1 VAARVA
7 DNRASAVGLVGC
19 AEGVWL
25 HHVHG
30 SDVAVVDGPVAAGT
44 CADGSVTTR
53 PGLALAAM
61 GADCAPIAIANDTA
75 CAAVHSGWRGLAA
88 GVVQHAV
95 DAVRA
100 AGSGS
105 VHAVVGPCICASCY
119 EFGADDLRS
128 VAAAAGPEVIGS
140 TRDGRA
146 SLDLVAGI
154 LAALERAGVG
164 HIEALGVCTM
174 ESPDHYSFR
183 RDATTGRQAVIVARR

>member
-1 VAARVA
+1 
-7 DNRASAVGLVGC
+7 
-19 AEGVWL
+19 
-25 HHVHG
+25 VHG
-30 SDVAVVDGPVAAGT
+30 GDVAVVDGPVAAGT

-88 GVVQHAV
+88 GVVEHGV

-105 VHAVVGPCICASCY
+105 LHAVVGPSICASCY

-128 VAAAAGPEVIGS
+128 VAAAVGPEVIAS

-146 SLDLVAGI
+146 ALNLVAGI
-154 LAALERAGVG
+154 LAALERAGVE

-183 RDATTGRQAVIVARR
+183 RDATTGRQAVIIALR